1 MLSEIFNLGSGLGS
15 NKKWIHNTSSLLMLT
30 NNHVDGGPSL
40 LVIQAIG
47 FGVSVIL
54 TVLQLPLLRMS
65 RSTKVP
71 FVAKFVANG
80 AFSLVG
86 CYATLESFRG
96 VWYLMDAYYMTG
108 MRGHRPL

>member
-1 MLSEIFNLGSGLGS
+1 
-15 NKKWIHNTSSLLMLT
+15 
-30 NNHVDGGPSL
+30 
-40 LVIQAIG
+40 
-47 FGVSVIL
+47 
-54 TVLQLPLLRMS
+54 MS